1 MTRNHLKARAAPR
14 TWNIPR
20 KVETFVV
27 RPNPGSQTIE
37 FTQPLG
43 LVLRVLSIGNTKK
56 EINHVLRSTP
66 VLVNGTRRW
75 DYRYG
80 VGFMDTIALPESK
93 QYFVLSMDDRGRL
106 TPEATSDKLALSKH
120 AQVRGV
126 NTVTGG
132 KLQLSFSDGRTAL
145 VAAKN
150 AKEYPSGATAVI
162 DLTKKA
168 VASVHPVATKAT
180 VILTSGKHRGKRG
193 TVEAIDGDFVTVAT
207 KEGSLATKKAY
218 AFVLTSA
225 AAGGVQ

>member
-20 KVETFVV
+20 KDETFVV
-27 RPNPGSQTIE
+27 RPNPGSQKIE

-43 LVLRVLSIGNTKK
+43 LVLRVLNVGNTKK

-66 VLVNGTRRW
+66 VLVNGVRRW

-80 VGFMDTIALPESK
+80 VGFMDTVALPESK
-93 QYFVLSMDDRGRL
+93 QYFVLSIDDHGRL
-106 TPEATSDKLALSKH
+106 TSETITEKLVFSKH

-126 NTVTGG
+126 SVITGG
-132 KLQLSFSDGRTAL
+132 KLQVQLTDGRTVL
-145 VAAKN
+145 VTAKN
-150 AKEYPSGATAVI
+150 AKDYPTGATAVI
-162 DLTKKA
+162 DLTKKT
-168 VASVHPVATKAT
+168 VASVHPVASKAH
-180 VILTSGKHRGKRG
+180 VILTNGKHRGKRG
-193 TVEAIDGDFVTVAT
+193 TIETVDGDFVTVAT

-225 AAGGVQ
+225 AAGGAQ